1 MSNKRG
7 KRESVLRALRHSFN
21 HRPCGEIS
29 THVIACTGLV
39 AHPDVMAVEVEI
51 PLAAAEALI
60 SELCRH
66 IEIPVD
72 VAVLVAQLF

>member
-21 HRPCGEIS
+21 RRPCRERP
-29 THVIACTGLV
+29 THVIACAGFV

-51 PLAAAEALI
+51 PLAAAGALI

-66 IEIPVD
+66 IESPVD
-72 VAVLVAQLF
+72 VTVLVAQLF